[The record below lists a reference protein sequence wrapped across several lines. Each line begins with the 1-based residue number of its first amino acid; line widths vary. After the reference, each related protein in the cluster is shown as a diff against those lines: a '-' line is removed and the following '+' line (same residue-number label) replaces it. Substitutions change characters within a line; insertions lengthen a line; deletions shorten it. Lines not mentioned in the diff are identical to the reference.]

1 MIKTTELSK
10 VFRTEEVETTALNK
24 VSMEIK
30 KGEFVAVMGPSG
42 CGKSTLL
49 NIVGLL
55 DNPTSG
61 QYYFNGKEV
70 SRFKER
76 HRTDLR
82 KGNIG
87 FIFQSFNL
95 IDELNVYEN
104 VELPLVYLKLRASK
118 RKKMVE
124 SVLERMKI
132 GHRKK
137 HFPQQL
143 SGGQQQRVAIARA
156 VVANPK
162 LILADEPTGNL
173 DSKNGLEVMKLLTE
187 LNKEGTTIIM
197 VTHSERD
204 AGFSHRIINL
214 FDGKIIT
221 EEMKR
226 KFESIEAEDLMKT

>member
-1 MIKTTELSK
+1 MIKTVELSK

-24 VSMEIK
+24 VSMEIR

-61 QYYFNGKEV
+61 RYFFDGKEV
-70 SRFKER
+70 SKFRER
-76 HRTDLR
+76 NRTDLR

-87 FIFQSFNL
+87 FVFQSFNL

-118 RKKMVE
+118 RKQMVE

-226 KFESIEAEDLMKT
+226 KFEAVETEDLIET